1 MIIFKRIAMSTC
13 SRCGAAFE
21 CGMVEALDT
30 PCWCTTLPALP
41 ADSLPDAD
49 DGRCLCPACL
59 KAWMER
65 LGASDVA
72 GGETHRA

>member
-1 MIIFKRIAMSTC
+1 
-13 SRCGAAFE
+13 
-21 CGMVEALDT
+21 MVEALDT

-59 KAWMER
+59 KAWIER
-65 LGASDVA
+65 LGGSDVA
-72 GGETHRA
+72 GGEVRST

>member
-1 MIIFKRIAMSTC
+1 MSTC
-13 SRCGAAFE
+13 SRCGANFE

-59 KAWMER
+59 
-65 LGASDVA
+65 
-72 GGETHRA
+72 

>member
-1 MIIFKRIAMSTC
+1 MSTC
-13 SRCGAAFE
+13 SRCGADFA
-21 CGMVEALDT
+21 CGMVEALES

-41 ADSLPDAD
+41 ADSLPDPD

-65 LGASDVA
+65 LDGADRLD
-72 GGETHRA
+72 GETRRARGL

>member
-1 MIIFKRIAMSTC
+1 MSTC
-13 SRCGAAFE
+13 SRCGADFA
-21 CGMVEALDT
+21 CGMVETLDI

-59 KAWMER
+59 KAWIER
-65 LGASDVA
+65 LDGADSLD
-72 GGETHRA
+72 GETRHARGL

>member
-1 MIIFKRIAMSTC
+1 MADAGS
-13 SRCGAAFE
+13 G
-21 CGMVEALDT
+21 

-59 KAWMER
+59 KAWIER
-65 LGASDVA
+65 LDGADRLD
-72 GGETHRA
+72 GGTRRARGL